1 MVSLERRLF
10 SSSPM
15 GVRLGR
21 KLNNDEFL
29 EETLGMVV
37 TLIAFVAL
45 LPGAKQVNL
54 QELEELIG
62 ILMPQ
67 ASSGMDS
74 GSKLAMEALGV
85 AQKYD
90 V

>member
-1 MVSLERRLF
+1 MVSIDRRLD
-10 SSSPM
+10 
-15 GVRLGR
+15 R
-21 KLNNDEFL
+21 LNNDEVL
-29 EETLGMVV
+29 EVTRGMVA

-45 LPGAKQVNL
+45 LPGAKQVNF

-62 ILMPQ
+62 RLMPQ
-67 ASSGMDS
+67 ASSGMHS

-90 V
+90 DL